1 MFYGGCVRA
10 DFGLAGVLLSGIL
23 TPHIAATLLS
33 SETGI
38 EMAPFSVGAS
48 A

>member
-1 MFYGGCVRA
+1 MLYGGCVRA

-23 TPHIAATLLS
+23 TLHIAATFLS
-33 SETGI
+33 SETDIG
-38 EMAPFSVGAS
+38 MAPFSVGAY